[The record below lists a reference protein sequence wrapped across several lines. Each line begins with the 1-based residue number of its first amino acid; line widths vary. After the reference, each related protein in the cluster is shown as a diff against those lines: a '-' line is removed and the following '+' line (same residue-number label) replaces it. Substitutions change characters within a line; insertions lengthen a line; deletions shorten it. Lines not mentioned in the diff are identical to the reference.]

1 MACLCSWPQISSE
14 VFFST
19 NQPLKDVWEI
29 FWENNEVAWL
39 VLIPKSIIILF
50 CMWYLFPFNYWLL
63 TGKGDNLADDSLPQ
77 INLLG
82 IKLLEKGFP
91 FSRQC
96 NIHHP
101 RRKKQQQLF
110 PSEMMTG
117 RLYFFLAGNGRFSKK
132 NYVMFNCSGVV
143 GTDEPL
149 PVRHFQ
155 MRNHPQVYGSP
166 GKPCAVLIRIEIQH
180 WHGQNG
186 KDIAFFQPNMISL
199 VSSL

>member
-101 RRKKQQQLF
+101 RRKKNTTTVSFRNDDWKAILFFGREWSLFKKKTMSCVQLQWGGWYRWTTTCETF
-110 PSEMMTG
+110 PDAKSSTG
-117 RLYFFLAGNGRFSKK
+117 VWQFILAHLTR
-132 NYVMFNCSGVV
+132 
-143 GTDEPL
+143 
-149 PVRHFQ
+149 
-155 MRNHPQVYGSP
+155 
-166 GKPCAVLIRIEIQH
+166 
-180 WHGQNG
+180 
-186 KDIAFFQPNMISL
+186 
-199 VSSL
+199 

>member
-101 RRKKQQQLF
+101 RRKKHNNCFLQKWWL
-110 PSEMMTG
+110 EGYT
-117 RLYFFLAGNGRFSKK
+117 FFWQGMVAFQKK
-132 NYVMFNCSGVV
+132 TMSCSTAV
-143 GTDEPL
+143 GWLVPMNHYLRDISRCEIIHRCMSH
-149 PVRHFQ
+149 PV
-155 MRNHPQVYGSP
+155 NPAL
-166 GKPCAVLIRIEIQH
+166 C
-180 WHGQNG
+180 W
-186 KDIAFFQPNMISL
+186 
-199 VSSL
+199 